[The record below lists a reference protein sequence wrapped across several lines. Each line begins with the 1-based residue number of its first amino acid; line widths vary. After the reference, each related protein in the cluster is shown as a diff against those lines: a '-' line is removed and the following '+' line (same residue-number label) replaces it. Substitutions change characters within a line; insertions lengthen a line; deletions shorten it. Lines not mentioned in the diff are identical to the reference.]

1 MIDNDLIDEFL
12 HVDFM
17 YEKYRKER
25 SKLLKKMTKE
35 EKDALLKMLLKQPRI
50 EE

>member
-35 EKDALLKMLLKQPRI
+35 EKDALLKMLLKLPRVD
-50 EE
+50 